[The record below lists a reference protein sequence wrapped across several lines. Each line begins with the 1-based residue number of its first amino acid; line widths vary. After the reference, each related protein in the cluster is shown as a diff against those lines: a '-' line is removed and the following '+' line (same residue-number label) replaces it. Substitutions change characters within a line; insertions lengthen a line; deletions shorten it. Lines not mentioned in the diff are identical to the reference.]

1 MELKIDNLCFLGFLT
16 LEQLEQRHLEHFDTM
31 CLRLDNRRRS
41 FRWDYVSLAA
51 KYQKISLD
59 ERDSLHGER
68 QRNGGSPSREL
79 MSYIK
84 TKYPNHPVV
93 ELTKNLKG
101 IGRHDIAEMLEPLVK
116 NTAWNHCLLLWVI
129 KLWQVKLGN
138 NLMRL
143 LFQFSKL
150 LLPLYALNH

>member
-79 MSYIK
+79 MRHI
-84 TKYPNHPVV
+84 TAKYPNHPVV

-116 NTAWNHCLLLWVI
+116 NTA
-129 KLWQVKLGN
+129 
-138 NLMRL
+138 
-143 LFQFSKL
+143 
-150 LLPLYALNH
+150 

>member
-1 MELKIDNLCFLGFLT
+1 MELKIDNLCCLGFLT
-16 LEQLEQRHLEHFDTM
+16 LEQLEQRHLEQFDTM

-68 QRNGGSPSREL
+68 QRKGGSPSREL

-84 TKYPNHPVV
+84 ARYPNHSVV

-101 IGRHDIAEMLEPLVK
+101 IGRDDIAEMLEPLIK
-116 NTAWNHCLLLWVI
+116 NTA
-129 KLWQVKLGN
+129 
-138 NLMRL
+138 
-143 LFQFSKL
+143 
-150 LLPLYALNH
+150 